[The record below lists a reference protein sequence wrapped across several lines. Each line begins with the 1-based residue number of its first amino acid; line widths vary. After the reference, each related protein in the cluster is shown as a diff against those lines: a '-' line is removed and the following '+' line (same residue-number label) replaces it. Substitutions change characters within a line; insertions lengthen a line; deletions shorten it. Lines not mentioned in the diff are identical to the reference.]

1 MKTVMG
7 KNTNTQGDRGLGGS
21 LKNSLSKLTQKVS
34 LKAPPQEKGKV
45 KAKDAPRP
53 KATSAQV
60 STPKPMSPPVN
71 GKSKVIPPIP
81 ANEQSKNKSQPAAKT
96 PVAKPQPAAK
106 APEAKSQPAAKTP
119 EAKPQPAAKAPETK
133 AQPAAKAPETKPKPQ
148 PAAKTPEAKPQPAAK
163 PQSTAT
169 PPVSSTPAKS
179 SSTLAAVSA
188 QQSGSNQI
196 ADDVVIEGKLTF
208 PGSLTVDGKIR
219 GEIHSEGHLSLLP
232 QSVVEAQIAVKTIL
246 VEGKVVGNITAT
258 ESVTLASTATVIGDI
273 STPRLSMEPGSSVLG
288 QNNVGTPTE
297 MK

>member
-1 MKTVMG
+1 MVSPRSFLLFLQTS
-7 KNTNTQGDRGLGGS
+7 S
-21 LKNSLSKLTQKVS
+21 LRTSHNLR
-34 LKAPPQEKGKV
+34 
-45 KAKDAPRP
+45 PRP
-53 KATSAQV
+53 
-60 STPKPMSPPVN
+60 
-71 GKSKVIPPIP
+71 
-81 ANEQSKNKSQPAAKT
+81 
-96 PVAKPQPAAK
+96 
-106 APEAKSQPAAKTP
+106 
-119 EAKPQPAAKAPETK
+119 K

-169 PPVSSTPAKS
+169 PSVSSTPVSSTPAKS

-208 PGSLTVDGKIR
+208 PGRLTVDGKIR

-258 ESVTLASTATVIGDI
+258 ESVTLAATATVIGDI